1 MRNADEQGYNGHAN
15 YETWNVCLWISND
28 EGLYNLSLQCANYDE
43 FVGIVREG
51 GMLETPDGVSWTDS
65 GLDIDGIERVAF
77 AEDADDVEEGDECVA
92 QASARVERP
101 LF

>member
-28 EGLYNLSLQCANYDE
+28 EWLYNLSTQCACYDE
-43 FVGIVREG
+43 FVNIVRGG

-65 GLDIDGIERVAF
+65 GLDLDGINRVAF
-77 AEDADDVEEGDECVA
+77 AEDADDVQEDDNAVW
-92 QASARVERP
+92 QA
-101 LF
+101 